1 MTMSRESLLELTERD
16 HLYLQLCPQSFMVL
30 GVQLVSAQHVLFP
43 NSSNTASWQWAS
55 GYDAVPTPLVSV
67 LDVKGFT
74 VN

>member
-1 MTMSRESLLELTERD
+1 MTKSRESLIELTERD
-16 HLYLQLCPQSFMVL
+16 HLYLQLCPQL
-30 GVQLVSAQHVLFP
+30 SAQHVLSP

-67 LDVKGFT
+67 LDIKGFT